1 MRDGDGDFEGMG
13 AMRDGGGGL
22 RRNGGC
28 ERPGGA
34 VRGYCEGALAV
45 RGWG

>member
-13 AMRDGGGGL
+13 AMRDGGGL
-22 RRNGGC
+22 QLNGGC
-28 ERPGGA
+28 ERLGGA
-34 VRGYCEGALAV
+34 VRWYCEGALAV